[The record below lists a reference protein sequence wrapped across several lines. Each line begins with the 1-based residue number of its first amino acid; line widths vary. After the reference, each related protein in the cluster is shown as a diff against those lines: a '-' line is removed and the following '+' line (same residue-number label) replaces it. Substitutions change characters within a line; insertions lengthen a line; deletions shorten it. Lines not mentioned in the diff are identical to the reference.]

1 MKQLSETN
9 EIVEKI
15 KMKVIGNPHNLTE
28 EIEELEVSFSKKKK
42 KIVQIDFDTL
52 KIQYFIH

>member
-28 EIEELEVSFSKKKK
+28 EIKKLEVSFSKKK